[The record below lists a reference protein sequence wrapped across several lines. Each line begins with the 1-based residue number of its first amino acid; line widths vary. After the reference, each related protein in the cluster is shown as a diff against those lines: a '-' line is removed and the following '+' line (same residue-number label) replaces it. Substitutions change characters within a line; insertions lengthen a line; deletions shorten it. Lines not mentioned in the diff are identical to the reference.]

1 MARPKKKTSTP
12 KVKQLVRIRF
22 KTLANGERSIYL
34 DLYKSGKRAYEFL
47 KDEDGKPLRLLVETG
62 TPDEVKAIKARNHK
76 TLLSAEAIRVS
87 REKDVV
93 ELDKVETKVTS
104 LGKMLLK
111 DWFIQYDGLISL
123 SVGTSKRKQIPTL
136 VHHLKNWLG
145 DKYATVQMQQLSA
158 DFFRA
163 FLKHLHGYKRQSKTD
178 EGVYYTLS
186 DNSLYQIF
194 STLKTSMARAVREGI
209 ISRNPLDG
217 MKDNG
222 ELPKHP
228 TVQRVFLSVA
238 EVSALIKTECR
249 REDVKRAFLFSVF
262 TGLRVSDISKLKW
275 SEIIKDGED
284 LRLQLVMQKT
294 KDPISMKLNSQ
305 ARMWLPD
312 RNGAGLSETV
322 FSTLPTLTN
331 IEKILEKWGKDA
343 GIEKKFTFHSARH
356 SFATISINNGTDIYT
371 VSKLLGHRSLET
383 TKVYAELLTKSKDQA
398 VDRLSDIFKG
408 VEGV

>member
-1 MARPKKKTSTP
+1 MARPKKKTSTA
-12 KVKQLVRIRF
+12 KVKQLVKIRF
-22 KTLANGERSIYL
+22 KQLANGEQSIYL
-34 DLYKSGKRAYEFL
+34 DLYKDGKRAYEFL
-47 KDEDGKPLRLLVETG
+47 KDDEGKSLRLLPEIG
-62 TPDEVKAIKARNHK
+62 TSDEVKAIKQRNHK
-76 TLLSAEAIRVS
+76 ILLQAEAIRVS
-87 REKDVV
+87 REKEVV
-93 ELDKVETKVTS
+93 ELGKVENNVTP

-111 DWFIQYDGLISL
+111 DWFVQYDGLISL
-123 SVGTSKRKQIPTL
+123 SVGTAKRKQIPTL

-145 DKYATVQMQQLSA
+145 EKYDTVQMQHLSA

-163 FLKHLHGYKRQSKTD
+163 FLKHLHDYKRQSKQD
-178 EGVYYTLS
+178 PEVYFTLS

-194 STLKTSMARAVREGI
+194 STLKTSMGRAVREGVI
-209 ISRNPLDG
+209 NRNPLDG

-228 TVQRVFLSVA
+228 SVQRVFLSVA

-262 TGLRVSDISKLKW
+262 TGLRVSDIIKLKW
-275 SEIIKDGED
+275 GEIVNDGED

-305 ARMWLPD
+305 AMMWLPQ
-312 RNGAGLSETV
+312 REGAVLSDNV
-322 FSTLPTLTN
+322 FSTLPTLAN
-331 IEKILEKWGKDA
+331 IEKILEKWGIEA
-343 GIEKKFTFHSARH
+343 GVQKRFTFHTARH

-383 TKVYAELLTKSKDQA
+383 TKVYAELLTKSKDAA
-398 VDRLSDIFKG
+398 VDRLSEIFKG

>member
-12 KVKQLVRIRF
+12 QVKQLVRIRY
-22 KTLANGERSIYL
+22 KELANGEKSIYL
-34 DLYKSGKRAYEFL
+34 DTYKGGKRAYEFL
-47 KDEDGKPLRLLVETG
+47 KDDDGKPLRLLVETG

-76 TLLSAEAIRVS
+76 TILFAESLRVA
-87 REKDVV
+87 REKEVV
-93 ELDKVETKVTS
+93 ELDKVESKVTS

-111 DWFIQYDGLISL
+111 DWFVHYDSLISL
-123 SVGTSKRKQIPTL
+123 SVGTAKRKQIPTL
-136 VHHLKNWLG
+136 IHHLKNWLG
-145 DKYATVQMQQLSA
+145 DKYDTVQMQQLSA

-163 FLKHLHGYKRQSKTD
+163 FLNHLHKYERPSKKNPD
-178 EGVYYTLS
+178 VIFTLS

-194 STLKTSMARAVREGI
+194 STLKTSMGRAVREGI
-209 ISRNPLDG
+209 ISRNPLDA

-238 EVSALIKTECR
+238 EVSALMKTQCR
-249 REDVKRAFLFSVF
+249 RDDVKRAFLFSVF
-262 TGLRVSDISKLKW
+262 TGLRVSDIIKLKW
-275 SEIIKDGED
+275 SEIINDGQD

-294 KDPISMKLNSQ
+294 KDPITMKLNSQ
-305 ARMWLPD
+305 AVMWLPD
-312 RNGAGLSETV
+312 RNGATLSDKV
-322 FSTLPTLTN
+322 FSTLPTLAN
-331 IEKILEKWGKDA
+331 IEKILEKWGNDA
-343 GIEKKFTFHSARH
+343 SIQKKFTFHTARH

-408 VEGV
+408 VEGE

>member
-1 MARPKKKTSTP
+1 MARPKKKTSTA
-12 KVKQLVRIRF
+12 KVKQLVKIRF
-22 KTLANGERSIYL
+22 KQLANGEQSIYL
-34 DLYKSGKRAYEFL
+34 DLYKDGKRAYEFL
-47 KDEDGKPLRLLVETG
+47 KDDEGKSLRLLPEIG
-62 TPDEVKAIKARNHK
+62 TSDEVKAIKQRNHK
-76 TLLSAEAIRVS
+76 ILLQAEAIRVS
-87 REKDVV
+87 REKEVV
-93 ELDKVETKVTS
+93 ELGKVENNVTP

-111 DWFIQYDGLISL
+111 DWFVQYDGLISL
-123 SVGTSKRKQIPTL
+123 SVGTAKRKQIPTL

-145 DKYATVQMQQLSA
+145 EKYDTVQMQHLSA

-163 FLKHLHGYKRQSKTD
+163 FLKHLHGYKRQSKQD
-178 EGVYYTLS
+178 PEVYFTLS

-194 STLKTSMARAVREGI
+194 STLKTSMGRAVREGVI
-209 ISRNPLDG
+209 NRNPLDG

-228 TVQRVFLSVA
+228 SVQRVFLSVA

-262 TGLRVSDISKLKW
+262 TGLRVSDIIKLKW
-275 SEIIKDGED
+275 GEIVNDGED

-305 ARMWLPD
+305 AMMWLPQ
-312 RNGAGLSETV
+312 REGAALSDNV
-322 FSTLPTLTN
+322 FSTLPTLAN
-331 IEKILEKWGKDA
+331 IEKILEKWGVEA
-343 GIEKKFTFHSARH
+343 GVQKRFTFHTARH

-383 TKVYAELLTKSKDQA
+383 TKVYAELLTKSKDAA
-398 VDRLSDIFKG
+398 VDRLSEIFKG